1 MSLSGPNY
9 QHHEHGFCT
18 FLLFL
23 YFHFIFSS
31 SLYRKEKRVFPNA
44 YLLTF
49 NHFFFLSTEN
59 MTAPSS
65 SLSEAPHTRNCQLHL
80 LQKQIS
86 DVRGLFHRLVLVR
99 ALPPTQMGSKILELS
114 HHIDAI
120 SCEHAV
126 SQPAALR
133 RASRQ
138 LRLYQVILSDLQFGS
153 AAITPRFGVQRFV
166 MLRVPLGA
174 ADEYY

>member
-1 MSLSGPNY
+1 MSLSGHNY

-23 YFHFIFSS
+23 YSHFIFSS
-31 SLYRKEKRVFPNA
+31 SLYRKEKRVFPNV

-49 NHFFFLSTEN
+49 NHFFSLSTEN
-59 MTAPSS
+59 MTAPCY
-65 SLSEAPHTRNCQLHL
+65 TRNCQLHL
-80 LQKQIS
+80 LQKQIL
-86 DVRGLFHRLVLVR
+86 DVRDLFHRLELVR

-120 SCEHAV
+120 SSEPAV

-133 RASRQ
+133 ASRQ
-138 LRLYQVILSDLQFGS
+138 VKIYQGILSDLQFGS
-153 AAITPRFGVQRFV
+153 AAITPPDYESIRTSPSVRRPV
-166 MLRVPLGA
+166 KK
-174 ADEYY
+174 